1 MSSSRLRTL
10 SRLSAVAA
18 AGVVAAC
25 DRAVVLNPKGPV
37 ASAELRLFYDAF
49 WVMMAVVVPV
59 IIMAFLFA
67 WRYRA
72 RGGNPYQPK
81 WQESARIDA
90 VVWAIPAV
98 IVLAVAVMVWRSTHK
113 LDPYRPIAGA
123 VPALEVQAVAQD
135 WKWLFIYPEL
145 NVASVNQM
153 AIVAGRPVSIR
164 ITSDTVMNSFYV
176 PALAGQI
183 YAMAGMQTRL
193 QMLANEP
200 GRFVGRNTQYSGGG
214 FSDQHFEVQ
223 AMSQAEFDLW
233 AARARQSPNRL
244 DAAAYAKLAEP
255 SRRNPVAYYSPV
267 ERGLFE
273 TIIGRYNGPH
283 HMHGAAAPAPQGA
296 PPTAPA
302 RR

>member
-1 MSSSRLRTL
+1 LRTVSSL
-10 SRLSAVAA
+10 LAVAA
-18 AGVVAAC
+18 AGLVAAC
-25 DRAVVLNPKGPV
+25 DRAVVLNPKGPI
-37 ASAELRLFYDAF
+37 AGAELRLFYDAF

-59 IIMAFLFA
+59 IVMAFLFA

-81 WQESARIDA
+81 WQESAKIDA

-98 IVLAVAVMVWRSTHK
+98 IVLAVAVLVWRSTHK

-123 VPALEVQAVAQD
+123 MPALEVQAVAQD
-135 WKWLFIYPEL
+135 WKWLFIYPQL

-214 FSDQHFEVQ
+214 FSEQHFEVQ
-223 AMSQAEFDLW
+223 ALSQAEFDSW
-233 AARARQSPNRL
+233 VARARQSPNRL
-244 DAAAYAKLAEP
+244 DPAAYAKLAER
-255 SRRNPVAYYSPV
+255 SRRNPVTYYAPV
-267 ERGLFE
+267 EPGLFE

-283 HMHGAAAPAPQGA
+283 HMHGAAAAT
-296 PPTAPA
+296 PTAPA

>member
-1 MSSSRLRTL
+1 MSSSRLRTV
-10 SRLSAVAA
+10 SRLLAVAA
-18 AGVVAAC
+18 VGLVAAC
-25 DRAVVLNPKGPV
+25 DRAVVLNPKGPI
-37 ASAELRLFYDAF
+37 AGAELRLFYDAF

-59 IIMAFLFA
+59 IVMAFLFA

-123 VPALEVQAVAQD
+123 MPALEVQAVAQD

-214 FSDQHFEVQ
+214 FSEQHFEVQ
-223 AMSQAEFDLW
+223 ALSQADFDAW

-244 DAAAYAKLAEP
+244 DPAAYAKLAER
-255 SRRNPVAYYSPV
+255 SKRNPVTYYSPV
-267 ERGLFE
+267 EPGLFE

-283 HMHGAAAPAPQGA
+283 HMHGAAAAT
-296 PPTAPA
+296 PTVPA